1 MQQEEE
7 DKLKFID
14 FVLSIGDDNL
24 PMDKS
29 VQIDFLQYRL
39 DEIEECMED
48 RFDILEKKI
57 NTIMKYL
64 DQMNK

>member
-1 MQQEEE
+1 MQQEKEN
-7 DKLKFID
+7 KLEFID

-24 PMDKS
+24 PIDKS
-29 VQIDFLQYRL
+29 VQLDFLQYRL

>member
-29 VQIDFLQYRL
+29 VQLDFLQYRL

>member
-1 MQQEEE
+1 MQQEKE

-48 RFDILEKKI
+48 RFDIIEKKI
-57 NTIMKYL
+57 NTIAKYL
-64 DQMNK
+64 DGIK